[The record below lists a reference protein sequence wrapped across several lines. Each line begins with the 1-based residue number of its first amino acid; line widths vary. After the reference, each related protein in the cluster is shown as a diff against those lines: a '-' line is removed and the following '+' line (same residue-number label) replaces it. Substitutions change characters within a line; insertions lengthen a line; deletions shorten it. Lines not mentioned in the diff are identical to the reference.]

1 LLRLVFSLAVAA
13 WFGSVFFF
21 SFVVAP
27 AAHRNFP
34 GEAGRFLR
42 PIFTR
47 YYRVGVLCGFVALGA
62 VLLGRDGLSDATLA
76 RLVIPVAL
84 SLVASLFA
92 GEVLRPR
99 LRDKTPA
106 DPDYAR
112 LHQFSAMLNSA
123 TLAALGLAL
132 AGAVFR

>member
-1 LLRLVFSLAVAA
+1 MLRLVFSLAIAA

-34 GEAGRFLR
+34 GEARRFLR

-47 YYRVGVLCGFVALGA
+47 YYRMGVVCGFVALAA

-76 RLVIPVAL
+76 RLVLPVVAAL
-84 SLVASLFA
+84 LASLYG

-99 LRDKTPA
+99 LRDKSA
-106 DPDYAR
+106 DDPDYVR
-112 LHQFSAMLNSA
+112 LHQFSARLNTA

>member
-34 GEAGRFLR
+34 GEARRFLR

-47 YYRVGVLCGFVALGA
+47 YYRLGVLCGFVALGA
-62 VLLGRDGLSDATLA
+62 VLLGREGLSEGELA
-76 RLVIPVAL
+76 RLALPVAL
-84 SLVASLFA
+84 ALVASLYG

-99 LRDKTPA
+99 LRDKNA
-106 DPDYAR
+106 DDPDYAR

-132 AGAVFR
+132 AGAIFR